1 MVMTI
6 MGNDRD
12 KLHIVY
18 YETTQKRQG
27 VIELILSDP
36 ADQVKIHDDDTV
48 DIKDL
53 DRCAPGETVTLVLH
67 HSDHATEE
75 IQAQCA

>member
-1 MVMTI
+1 MVMTS

-12 KLHIVY
+12 KLHIAY
-18 YETTQKRQG
+18 YETTRTKQG

-48 DIKDL
+48 DIPDL
-53 DRCAPGETVTLVLH
+53 EHCAPGDTVTLVLH

-75 IQAQCA
+75 IQAKCA